1 MTVQNRQAPTPFRSQ
16 TEEGKL
22 PLDKDSKKKIDDNG
36 SIALATLPTPVIEP
50 NHSYLPNGRR
60 GNQVQ

>member
-1 MTVQNRQAPTPFRSQ
+1 MITRFRSHH
-16 TEEGKL
+16 EKGKL

-50 NHSYLPNGRR
+50 NHSYLPNSRR
-60 GNQVQ
+60 GNEV